1 MNKKRKIIVKIWFIF
16 ILIILLILLFLLGL
30 SLPKLPLFKKQSQNN
45 QDKQTQHQPQTQYIY
60 DTNKV
65 NNIIN
70 LMNAFK
76 RLKELKE
83 LQYQKQLETK
93 QESYDSIVKLPQPE
107 INYIPD
113 KTKTNNDELIKGIA
127 ITTLGAGAVIIAA
140 VAFPPIFASLGASLG
155 QMAPV
160 MTLLL

>member
-1 MNKKRKIIVKIWFIF
+1 
-16 ILIILLILLFLLGL
+16 
-30 SLPKLPLFKKQSQNN
+30 
-45 QDKQTQHQPQTQYIY
+45 QTQYIY

-76 RLKELKE
+76 RLKALKELKE
-83 LQYQKQLETK
+83 LQYQNQLETK

-107 INYIPD
+107 VNYMTD
-113 KTKTNNDELIKGIA
+113 KTKTNNTNNDELIKGIA

-140 VAFPPIFASLGASLG
+140 VTFPPIFASLGASLG